1 MISNLCCDNNFCSR
15 SVDGNGAG
23 SSEEQEGDLECSVCA
38 QGFTKIFNLNRHI
51 KDSHTPLEGG
61 VECSK
66 DFCDLIFETRYE
78 MNIHRDGCIFI
89 CPLCGYVITR
99 NGRAAGHTKTC
110 NASRGVSDV

>member
-1 MISNLCCDNNFCSR
+1 MISNLCLDNNVCRCSE
-15 SVDGNGAG
+15 DGNGAA
-23 SSEEQEGDLECSVCA
+23 SSEEQVGDLECSVCA

-61 VECSK
+61 VQCSK
-66 DFCDLIFETRYE
+66 DFCQQIFETRYE
-78 MNIHRDGCIFI
+78 MNIHRDGCFFT
-89 CPLCGYVITR
+89 CPLCGFVITR

>member
-1 MISNLCCDNNFCSR
+1 MISNLCLDNNVCRCSE
-15 SVDGNGAG
+15 DGNGAG

-38 QGFTKIFNLNRHI
+38 QGFTKISNLNRHI
-51 KDSHTPLEGG
+51 KESHTPLEGG

-66 DFCDLIFETRYE
+66 DFCQQIFETRYE
-78 MNIHRDGCIFI
+78 MNIHRDGCFFT
-89 CPLCGYVITR
+89 CPLCGFVITR